1 MNKTMKKY
9 LSIAVAVLALA
20 ACSKQEAGISPIN
33 NDGGVIRFSTNIS
46 TYRVKSTDTSLDE
59 NDQVG
64 VFAGTPVN
72 GTNVLYTVNASGK
85 LTSADP
91 LKWHA
96 TSTSSVAFTAY
107 YPYDAAV
114 SAKSISFAVQTDQ
127 SVAGAYQA
135 SDLMAAN
142 VAAATPGED
151 VELEFK
157 HQLHKLIVSVT
168 NNTGKTIA
176 GVAISG
182 VKASANVNLETG
194 AVSDLAET
202 AATILPALHS
212 GKYEAVIIP
221 QTAKPSIVVTTSDG
235 SRYVFVIK
243 NDTAFDSGKT
253 STANITVEGEGDEVE
268 FSFTVTDWGTN
279 TDLVTD
285 DPTVEKKVWSVIGS
299 WDDWGADISMTCTA
313 AGASIGEGT
322 WEADIAYAVGDV
334 FKLRFDGAWDLSAG
348 LKHGETSE
356 QDWTYFGLGEFD
368 DGYLEQNSNI
378 NIALPSEA
386 VAGTYHLKFT
396 YPTFRFVITKVE

>member
-1 MNKTMKKY
+1 MKKY
-9 LSIAVAVLALA
+9 LSFVAIALALA
-20 ACSKQEAGISPIN
+20 ACSKQEAGITHVN
-33 NDGGVIRFSTNIS
+33 NDGQVIRFSTNIS
-46 TYRVKSTDTSLDE
+46 TFTVKSTDTSLEE

-64 VFAGTPVN
+64 IFAGTPVN

-85 LTSADP
+85 LTAADP

-96 TSTSSVAFTAY
+96 TSTADVAFTAY

-114 SAKSISFAVQTDQ
+114 AAKSISFAVQTDQ

-157 HQLHKLIVSVT
+157 HQLHKLIVNVT
-168 NNTGKTIA
+168 NNTGKTIS

-182 VKASANVNLETG
+182 VKVSAAINLETG
-194 AVSDLAET
+194 AVSDLPEET
-202 AATILPALHS
+202 ATILPVLKSA

-221 QTAKPSIVVTTSDG
+221 QTAKPTIVVTTSDG
-235 SRYVFVIK
+235 SRFAFVIK

-253 STANITVEGEGDEVE
+253 ATANIAIEGEGDEVE
-268 FSFTVTDWGTN
+268 FTFTVADWGANTELETN
-279 TDLVTD
+279 

-299 WDDWGADISMTCTA
+299 WDDWGADIPMSCTA
-313 AGASIGEGT
+313 AGAAIAEGT
-322 WEADIAYAVGDV
+322 WEVDITYAVGDI
-334 FKLRFDGAWDLSAG
+334 FKLRFDGSWDLSAG

-356 QDWTYFGLGEFD
+356 QDWTYFGLGEFE
-368 DGYLEQNSNI
+368 DGYLEANSNI
-378 NIALPSEA
+378 NITLPSEA

-396 YPTFRFVITKVE
+396 YPTYRFVITKVE